1 MPSRLLVQEPLWRVH
16 QSARHRPTNGVFV
29 TTVTAAESSP
39 AGGAGS
45 GRLLC
50 RRLVAAY
57 GNAMA
62 EPTTT
67 NIHPAILPA
76 ELADALFAQARIA
89 TVEAGQML
97 FLAGD
102 PCTGCYRLV
111 EGLLKVTLDLGQGRE
126 RILAILG
133 PGALVGELSV
143 IDGTPRS
150 ACVAAIRASKLQFIS
165 RAVFEDF
172 GRAHPEIF
180 RTIAGVLAR
189 RLRDINGALV
199 ATSFMSVKGRA
210 ARTLL
215 ILADA
220 FGKDVGRG
228 RILIRQKMNQGDL
241 AALAGIARENMS
253 RVLRD
258 WMDAA
263 LVTRF
268 AGYYCV
274 EDKAALEREAR

>member
-1 MPSRLLVQEPLWRVH
+1 MTTDVHPS
-16 QSARHRPTNGVFV
+16 
-29 TTVTAAESSP
+29 
-39 AGGAGS
+39 
-45 GRLLC
+45 
-50 RRLVAAY
+50 
-57 GNAMA
+57 
-62 EPTTT
+62 
-67 NIHPAILPA
+67 ILPA
-76 ELADALFAQARIA
+76 ELADALFADARVM
-89 TVEAGQML
+89 TVEAGQTL

-133 PGALVGELSV
+133 PPALVGELSI

-150 ACVAAIRASKLQFIS
+150 ACVAAIRASKLRFIS
-165 RAVFEDF
+165 LAAFEQF
-172 GRAHPEIF
+172 GRAQPEIF
-180 RTIAGVLAR
+180 RIIAGVLAR

-215 ILADA
+215 LLADA
-220 FGKDVGRG
+220 FGKDVGGG
-228 RILIRQKMNQGDL
+228 RILIRQKMSQGDL
-241 AALAGIARENMS
+241 AALAGIARENLS

-258 WMDAA
+258 WIDAA
-263 LVTRF
+263 LVSRF

-274 EDKAALEREAR
+274 ENKAALEREAR

>member
-1 MPSRLLVQEPLWRVH
+1 M
-16 QSARHRPTNGVFV
+16 
-29 TTVTAAESSP
+29 
-39 AGGAGS
+39 
-45 GRLLC
+45 C

-143 IDGTPRS
+143 IDE
-150 ACVAAIRASKLQFIS
+150 I
-165 RAVFEDF
+165 
-172 GRAHPEIF
+172 GRAH
-180 RTIAGVLAR
+180 V
-189 RLRDINGALV
+189 
-199 ATSFMSVKGRA
+199 
-210 ARTLL
+210 
-215 ILADA
+215 
-220 FGKDVGRG
+220 
-228 RILIRQKMNQGDL
+228 
-241 AALAGIARENMS
+241 
-253 RVLRD
+253 
-258 WMDAA
+258 
-263 LVTRF
+263 
-268 AGYYCV
+268 
-274 EDKAALEREAR
+274 